1 LVKVVKLEIG
11 MANKNLLELQYNM
24 TQAASYEEYKEAAHA
39 HDELSGAQEWKAKDP
54 SKDYDYRLIRKRV
67 QRMKQARISGDAA
80 DLMYI
85 LHEGLHGNLGN
96 IASSA
101 LKQHAKLGTKN
112 LIEEFIQE
120 VCSALDFI
128 YQVDENEID
137 FYEKLSFFEETAQ
150 AFGRSCLML
159 SGGAGLGFFH
169 CGVIKSLVEQDLL
182 PNVVS
187 GASAGSI
194 IAALVGTRT
203 NEELLEV
210 VKPEFIQQKFKQWR
224 LWQGFGKGSLLD
236 SSNLENA
243 LIELFDLTT
252 FEEAYKKTGR
262 HMTITVSAADLHQHS
277 RLLNAKTS
285 PNAIITQAVRASSAI
300 PILFK
305 PVQLKAKNRA
315 GDVVPYIPDR
325 RFADGSIMADL
336 PFDRLARIYGVNH
349 SIVSQTNLIAVPF
362 LARDKRDTTGL
373 MSLTWRY
380 AAKIA
385 KVNSIY
391 AFDILENLI
400 SHRAARLGI
409 HKVRSII
416 DQQYVGNIN
425 ILPRASFAN
434 LKHIT
439 SNPTLKSISE
449 LIHHGERATWPQ
461 LDLIKR
467 NTLISKTIRAY
478 LNELKQRE
486 ARLLSE
492 HNGLRVVNN

>member
-1 LVKVVKLEIG
+1 MC
-11 MANKNLLELQYNM
+11 MANKTLSGLQDIM
-24 TQAASYEEYKEAAHA
+24 THAASYEEYQEAAKA
-39 HDELSGAQEWKAKDP
+39 HDELSGSQEWKAKDTC
-54 SKDYDYRLIRKRV
+54 KDYDYRLIRKRV
-67 QRMKQARISGDAA
+67 QRIKQARLSGDT
-80 DLMYI
+80 DGLMYI

-96 IASSA
+96 IASPA
-101 LKQHAKLGTKN
+101 LKQHAKFGTKH

-128 YQVDENEID
+128 YQADENEID

-169 CGVIKSLVEQDLL
+169 CGVIKSLVEHDLL
-182 PNVVS
+182 PKVIS

-203 NEELLEV
+203 DEELLKDIQPEV
-210 VKPEFIQQKFKQWR
+210 IQQKFKQWR
-224 LWQGFGKGSLLD
+224 LWQGFGGDSLLD
-236 SSNLENA
+236 SRNLENA

-252 FEEAYKKTGR
+252 FEEAFKKTGR
-262 HMTITVSAADLHQHS
+262 HMTITVSPADLHQHS

-285 PNAIITQAVRASSAI
+285 PNAIITQAVRASTAI
-300 PILFK
+300 PLLFK

-315 GDVVPYIPDR
+315 GDIVPYIPNR

-336 PFDRLARIYGVNH
+336 PFDRLARLYGVNH

-373 MSLTWRY
+373 INLTWRY

-400 SHRAARLGI
+400 HHRAARLGI
-409 HKVRSII
+409 HKVRSVI
-416 DQQYVGNIN
+416 DQQYVGDIN
-425 ILPRASFAN
+425 ILPSASLSN
-434 LKHIT
+434 LKHIM
-439 SNPTLKSISE
+439 SNPSLKSIRE
-449 LIHHGERATWPQ
+449 VIKHGERATWPQ

-467 NTLISKTIRAY
+467 NTLISKTIRDY
-478 LNELKQRE
+478 LTQLKQRE

-492 HNGLRVVNN
+492 HNGLRIVSKQA